1 VPPHLVTVPRQVN
14 YQNLTATNI
23 DFSATINSGSFN
35 VLTYI
40 FQDTGTVVHGSEESR
55 VGNGT
60 MKFSVNVNN
69 WNWCTGSNCVHGGT
83 QQVGAFLEFDVS
95 IKGFKSPEAKALANS
110 NLPATN
116 QTQDYDIGAGA
127 VVGLSSRV
135 EVDGVW
141 LTMPNGYPKIAAQGA
156 SSVYTFRF
164 PKGNSILY
172 DPTIGPDITAGAS
185 SSSSDRSGPSGG
197 TTFWKSGVG
206 VVFSLGFASV
216 AGYFGYR
223 YCMSGSKYKT
233 AKAKAELQHIP
244 RQQTS
249 ISQPQSV

>member
-1 VPPHLVTVPRQVN
+1 
-14 YQNLTATNI
+14 
-23 DFSATINSGSFN
+23 
-35 VLTYI
+35 
-40 FQDTGTVVHGSEESR
+40 
-55 VGNGT
+55 

-185 SSSSDRSGPSGG
+185 SSSSDRSGPSGD
-197 TTFWKSGVG
+197 TKLGVG
-206 VVFSLGFASV
+206 GNFLMILLLVLLVFLSLVFV
-216 AGYFGYR
+216 YIAGYFGYR

-233 AKAKAELQHIP
+233 AKAKAELQQIP